1 MALIHDYVIWPNF
14 TTRPDVTKTGNRR
27 MKNKELEMNLL
38 IGPGFK
44 LGFVLIFPFPVLVT
58 SQSGLVCKQNS
69 SQLHSLC
76 VGILFSLRNSFMRNF
91 ATLQCENEAWGWN
104 LLVWRKH
111 AWGLLFICQLSH
123 PLSFGSLITAS
134 AGQEKWSLA
143 PQDLTSIQETLPP
156 SAQWPC
162 LWLCFPFV

>member
-1 MALIHDYVIWPNF
+1 MALMHDYVMWPNF

-58 SQSGLVCKQNS
+58 SQSGLACKQNS

-76 VGILFSLRNSFMRNF
+76 VGILFSLRNSFMQNF
-91 ATLQCENEAWGWN
+91 ATLQCENEGWGWN

-111 AWGLLFICQLSH
+111 AWGLLFICQFSSSLKFWFTNKGLCRPGKVIS
-123 PLSFGSLITAS
+123 GSPRLN
-134 AGQEKWSLA
+134 
-143 PQDLTSIQETLPP
+143 
-156 SAQWPC
+156 
-162 LWLCFPFV
+162 